1 MQLRGHSSFDA
12 RNGKGTAVEL
22 FRVAEFG
29 DIAAFVSP
37 ELWCVGRY
45 MIVRHGADDTS
56 VMIQHHLVNRN
67 DVMQISLAGKNALV
81 TGASSGLGPFIV
93 QALDEA
99 GANIALHYHG
109 NKTGAETV
117 AAACSNKSAIIQAD
131 LGDTH
136 SVDQLFDDARAALGD
151 ITILVNCAAAESQ
164 NVEDLAKLSNKQ
176 WAMTQ
181 QANVQAPMKLI
192 QHLAAQEKPGSV
204 INISSIE
211 GSRPAFG
218 HAHYAT
224 SKAALEMLSQA
235 AALEFGPLGVRVN
248 AIAPGLIHRD
258 GIEEGWPEGV
268 SAWKSAAPLGR
279 LVDPKNIA
287 SAAVYLASDN
297 AASISGSVLTIDCGL
312 SVRPGW

>member
-1 MQLRGHSSFDA
+1 MI
-12 RNGKGTAVEL
+12 RN
-22 FRVAEFG
+22 
-29 DIAAFVSP
+29 
-37 ELWCVGRY
+37 
-45 MIVRHGADDTS
+45 
-56 VMIQHHLVNRN
+56 HLANRIEA
-67 DVMQISLAGKNALV
+67 MQISLDGRNALV

-109 NKTGAETV
+109 NKSGAETV
-117 AAACSNKSAIIQAD
+117 AAACSNKTEIIQAD
-131 LGDTH
+131 LGDTD
-136 SVDQLFDDARAALGD
+136 SVDQLFVKARATLGD

-164 NVEDLAKLSNKQ
+164 NVEDLAKLSNDQ
-176 WAMTQ
+176 WAITQ

-192 QHLAAQEKPGSV
+192 QHLAAQETPGSV

-235 AALEFGPLGVRVN
+235 AALEFGPLGIRVN

-258 GIEEGWPEGV
+258 GIEQGWPEGV
-268 SAWKSAAPLGR
+268 NAWKAAAPLGR
-279 LVDPKNIA
+279 LVDPENIA
-287 SAAVYLASDN
+287 AATVYLASDH
-297 AASISGSVLTIDCGL
+297 AASVSGAVMTIDCGL